1 MPARFLEALAVL
13 AVMMVPAMAEEAV
26 LLHAA
31 GSLRGAL
38 TEMARNFEAAGGGK
52 VQAKFGAS
60 GLLKDEIS
68 AGAKAEVFA
77 SANMEHPQAL
87 ALELDGVWATAPYL
101 HNGAVPTLK
110 DMLLP
115 QDQRATKFCVGSREF
130 DPVDVGL
137 VVKAPKD
144 DGKASKGEAGSATKE
159 RKDEDCAPGLTTF
172 DVTLQGNSNRGH
184 SFEGVE
190 RDKKSLPAG
199 VIGPA
204 FSDGQRKALI
214 E

>member
-1 MPARFLEALAVL
+1 MVSIGSKNVHADKNTPENVQKRMLGPRKNCQNTKVFVAARAGEPGKAKD
-13 AVMMVPAMAEEAV
+13 VMAIVP
-26 LLHAA
+26 HY
-31 GSLRGAL
+31 R
-38 TEMARNFEAAGGGK
+38 AR
-52 VQAKFGAS
+52 
-60 GLLKDEIS
+60 
-68 AGAKAEVFA
+68 
-77 SANMEHPQAL
+77 P
-87 ALELDGVWATAPYL
+87 LDGVWATAPYL

-159 RKDEDCAPGLTTF
+159 RKDEDCASGLTTF

-199 VIGPA
+199 VIGPG

-214 E
+214 EYLKTL